1 MSDREKWF
9 LWEDTDRSPY
19 MNMAIDELL
28 LEKSSPGDKP
38 LLRIYGWDTPAVSI
52 GYVQDI
58 AAAPLSGYTIV
69 RRPTGGGVVYHDRD
83 LTYTVVIPAGHH
95 INSLDRLESYHV
107 LHHAVLEALEE
118 LGHKDAK
125 LSPDEMPP
133 VDRLTMQCFTTPTRY
148 DVMSDGR
155 KFSGSAQ
162 RRTKKGILHQGSIS
176 LDASGGDKNLLSKT
190 IISGFMKVLVL
201 DFVSFVPP
209 SALLAEASALAENKY
224 GTDEWN
230 IGKSDKNGGR
240 YKKS

>member
-1 MSDREKWF
+1 MENKETWF

-19 MNMAIDELL
+19 INMAIDELL
-28 LEKSSPGDKP
+28 LEKSSPDDKP
-38 LLRIYGWDTPAVSI
+38 ILRIYGWNTPSVSI
-52 GYVQDI
+52 GYVQSI
-58 AAAPLSGYTIV
+58 GAAPSTGYTIV

-83 LTYTVVIPAGHH
+83 LTYTVVVPAGHH
-95 INSLDRLESYHV
+95 INKLDRLESYHV
-107 LHHAVLEALEE
+107 LHHAVLEALEA

-176 LDASGGDKNLLSKT
+176 LDASGGDKNLLTKT
-190 IISGFMKVLVL
+190 IISGFMKVLML
-201 DFVSFVPP
+201 DFISFIPDP
-209 SALLAEASALAENKY
+209 ALLAEASALAETKY

-230 IGKSDKNGGR
+230 IGKSE
-240 YKKS
+240 KKWRQT